1 MCCNKNYQR
10 KFEENLKQIFF
21 NIYKFSNHNNNKF
34 ILLFKEGVYPYE
46 YTDDCRKFNETSLT
60 EKEDVLQSLKFGKHY

>member
-34 ILLFKEGVYPYE
+34 ILLFQEGVYPYE